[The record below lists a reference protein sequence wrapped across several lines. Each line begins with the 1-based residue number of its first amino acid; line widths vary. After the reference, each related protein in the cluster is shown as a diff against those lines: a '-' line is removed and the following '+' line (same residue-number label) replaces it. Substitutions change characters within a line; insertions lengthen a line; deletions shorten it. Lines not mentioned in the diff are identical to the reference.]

1 MYIQYPHYFITPK
14 INSLSFCTLLY
25 NKHIPSL
32 ADGGC
37 CLGVLLLLHLCL
49 SVKSMASEDNI

>member
-1 MYIQYPHYFITPK
+1 MYIQNPHYFITPQK
-14 INSLSFCTLLY
+14 NYLSFCTLLDY
-25 NKHIPSL
+25 KHVPSL

-49 SVKSMASEDNI
+49 SVKSMVPEDNI